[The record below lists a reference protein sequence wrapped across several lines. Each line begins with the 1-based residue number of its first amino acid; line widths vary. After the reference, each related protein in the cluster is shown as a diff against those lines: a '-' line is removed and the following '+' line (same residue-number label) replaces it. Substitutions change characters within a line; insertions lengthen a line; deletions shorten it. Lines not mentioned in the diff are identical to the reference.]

1 MKIYYCSC
9 FQGTTAWL
17 GLPAGTV
24 KMDCE
29 VVDTQGLL
37 AALELRLGLYTPN
50 ESSLDRLV
58 AYYKSLRTYM
68 QQGCN
73 YPSLAQSY
81 AVAPLAVARELL
93 TWRDALALCGWTE
106 ATPAPSPRL
115 QVLQGVERSFRQQ
128 GCHEPLSRISAVISA
143 MQQHPEAVADLTV
156 VLPTPLEW
164 EHPACQRLL
173 RQAMAVGVKVEQ
185 LHLPQRQ
192 KTDNLARVSQLLAD
206 NSLQQITL
214 DPHDASLRI
223 LCFSDEQEA
232 AEYLASRQQPPYDVV
247 VQPNGKVMDN
257 YLSMMGRPVSG
268 SRVDNSSPQIVQL
281 FFLGVALLQRPLN
294 IHALLA
300 WLYVPIHPLP
310 ARLRRQLA
318 YRLAR
323 NGGWYGTAIDDDER
337 AVTCCQVLNQWLDGS
352 DRPAD
357 AEPLS
362 PRERRQRQAK
372 ADVFLPDFQ
381 PFTARLVSIDRLR
394 ALLSGLVRWARI
406 SRMELTGIEKE
417 KLDGQY
423 AKLIELCQALT
434 RLTDDVNDHDTIAYD
449 TVAQHLTTL
458 NVTASFVQYAPQVG
472 SSFSVQ
478 TPAQLLA
485 PAERVLWWGMQ
496 NYVPEPLPTAFL
508 TPSEQ
513 SALAPELTL
522 WTADQ
527 LRQQQNSLLLQP
539 FRCCTGQIT
548 LVAFDNVDGEVATK
562 HPLLVRLQNQ
572 ITNYSDFE
580 SRPIIGEGLAQT
592 VPCLSLPDEKDT
604 VQLHNASLISWRDH
618 ESHTSI
624 DALLQNPVDYVLQY
638 VARISDN
645 GQQELSDLKRTKGNV
660 AHAVIQRLFLQKDV
674 QDSGLPDQ
682 ICRRFDTAYDEVFGQ
697 VVEENGAILL
707 LPENQLDCRQLR
719 QQLRDCIQTLL
730 QIITVNDLQV
740 KGCELPLNGH
750 PLGAE
755 DSRFP
760 SVMGF
765 ADMVLSDKTGKTYVF
780 DFKWSA
786 SRSWHEKLLKE
797 NRSTQLALYAAL
809 LKEQEQRKRVATAY
823 FVMPWARLFTYDK
836 HLSGD
841 GVIHVEEP
849 QDLSLLLPRI
859 RESYLY
865 RRSQIDQGQVETAEQ
880 QPLDTIAYEKDTE
893 KKNLFPL
900 EADYN
905 KKDIKASNAFSL
917 YKQLKQ

>member
-17 GLPAGTV
+17 GLPVGTV

-352 DRPAD
+352 DRG
-357 AEPLS
+357 
-362 PRERRQRQAK
+362 RCRT
-372 ADVFLPDFQ
+372 
-381 PFTARLVSIDRLR
+381 PF
-394 ALLSGLVRWARI
+394 
-406 SRMELTGIEKE
+406 
-417 KLDGQY
+417 
-423 AKLIELCQALT
+423 
-434 RLTDDVNDHDTIAYD
+434 
-449 TVAQHLTTL
+449 
-458 NVTASFVQYAPQVG
+458 AP
-472 SSFSVQ
+472 
-478 TPAQLLA
+478 
-485 PAERVLWWGMQ
+485 
-496 NYVPEPLPTAFL
+496 
-508 TPSEQ
+508 
-513 SALAPELTL
+513 
-522 WTADQ
+522 
-527 LRQQQNSLLLQP
+527 
-539 FRCCTGQIT
+539 
-548 LVAFDNVDGEVATK
+548 
-562 HPLLVRLQNQ
+562 
-572 ITNYSDFE
+572 
-580 SRPIIGEGLAQT
+580 
-592 VPCLSLPDEKDT
+592 
-604 VQLHNASLISWRDH
+604 
-618 ESHTSI
+618 
-624 DALLQNPVDYVLQY
+624 
-638 VARISDN
+638 
-645 GQQELSDLKRTKGNV
+645 
-660 AHAVIQRLFLQKDV
+660 
-674 QDSGLPDQ
+674 
-682 ICRRFDTAYDEVFGQ
+682 
-697 VVEENGAILL
+697 
-707 LPENQLDCRQLR
+707 
-719 QQLRDCIQTLL
+719 
-730 QIITVNDLQV
+730 
-740 KGCELPLNGH
+740 
-750 PLGAE
+750 
-755 DSRFP
+755 
-760 SVMGF
+760 
-765 ADMVLSDKTGKTYVF
+765 
-780 DFKWSA
+780 
-786 SRSWHEKLLKE
+786 
-797 NRSTQLALYAAL
+797 
-809 LKEQEQRKRVATAY
+809 
-823 FVMPWARLFTYDK
+823 
-836 HLSGD
+836 
-841 GVIHVEEP
+841 
-849 QDLSLLLPRI
+849 
-859 RESYLY
+859 
-865 RRSQIDQGQVETAEQ
+865 
-880 QPLDTIAYEKDTE
+880 
-893 KKNLFPL
+893 
-900 EADYN
+900 
-905 KKDIKASNAFSL
+905 
-917 YKQLKQ
+917 